1 MSRENRTF
9 YNGSGAKNGKGVGN
23 MSKGLGQGLSLVG
36 SALGGLS
43 TQGLSQEQAAT
54 HEAIR
59 SGISSLGPIGTIIG
73 AASGVVDAIGSA
85 TGLNLDNLD
94 ASAAKQ
100 AGISGAASFNN
111 MVNSIPM
118 ASTLMGMFAGK
129 TAKSNKSAEIDG
141 LTGAYGQSVMDIN
154 SAQKLGNKRT
164 LFGRKKVNA
173 FIKKQNEANKVLTDI
188 GLENE
193 KAKSNTMAETYIS
206 QNLNKYSGATPQ
218 LLLSKKG
225 TKIPQLEDARKLIS
239 FWSTQSTNK
248 QETQKFQLG
257 GKVNLIPDGELHARK
272 HNLEEIKPELKDQI
286 TKKGIPVVVETKDG
300 IVQQAEIEKDEWT
313 LRKEFTDKLESL
325 YKKYQDNPS
334 DDIAIEAGKLICY
347 ELLKNTDDR
356 SGLIKSVQ

>member
-239 FWSTQSTNK
+239 F
-248 QETQKFQLG
+248 
-257 GKVNLIPDGELHARK
+257 
-272 HNLEEIKPELKDQI
+272 
-286 TKKGIPVVVETKDG
+286 
-300 IVQQAEIEKDEWT
+300 
-313 LRKEFTDKLESL
+313 
-325 YKKYQDNPS
+325 
-334 DDIAIEAGKLICY
+334 
-347 ELLKNTDDR
+347 
-356 SGLIKSVQ
+356 